1 MPRRRPAISAR
12 AASRAAHGAARPDA
26 ERGSRV
32 APFFLRHD
40 AAVRG
45 YPDAQVQLTDR
56 LTSGVRAA
64 LAKAG
69 LPEPEECAWEV
80 PRQAEH
86 GDYATN
92 FPIVLAR
99 AARRAPRQIADLV
112 VKNFPPMSEVER
124 LEVAG
129 PGFIN
134 VFLAPAWCAG
144 ALSEILAADR
154 EYGRGESQAGQRIRL
169 EFVSANPTGPLVIVN
184 ARAAAIGD
192 ALARLL
198 RAQGAR
204 VTTEFYVNDAG
215 NQFEA
220 LARSFEARVRQ
231 EFGEPAALPEN
242 GYPGEYLVDL
252 AKTYRAEGGRLMSG
266 APERERIE
274 HFGRY
279 AVARMVEAQRRVL
292 AAYGVEFDV
301 WSSEQGDVRD
311 RRLPETVLG
320 EFAKRG
326 LSYEQDGALWFRS
339 SDREEAGD
347 DKDRVLRRSSGE
359 PTYFAVDIAYHEHV
373 KFAAA
378 DRLINLLGPDHHGYV
393 ARMKAAMQA
402 LGHPPEAFEVM
413 LVQLVT
419 LLRDGQP
426 VRMSKRR
433 GEFVLMEELL
443 EEVGRDAARFTFLTR
458 RHDSPLEFDLAVATR
473 QSSDNPV
480 YYVQYAHARIR
491 SIFRQAAELG
501 LAVPRPIDVD
511 TSPLVEPADLALI
524 KRILQFPELVRG
536 AARAREP
543 HRVAYWLQELAA
555 EFHAWYKN
563 HRVIQEDVRLMHA
576 RLALCATVAT
586 VVKNGLDLLG
596 VSAPE
601 SM

>member
-1 MPRRRPAISAR
+1 M
-12 AASRAAHGAARPDA
+12 
-26 ERGSRV
+26 
-32 APFFLRHD
+32 
-40 AAVRG
+40 
-45 YPDAQVQLTDR
+45 QLTDR

-69 LPEPEECAWEV
+69 LPEPDECAWEV

-92 FPIVLAR
+92 APMVLAR
-99 AARRAPRQIADLV
+99 AAKRAPRQIADLV
-112 VKNFPPMSEVER
+112 VKNFPPMPEVER

-134 VFLAPAWCAG
+134 VFLAPSWCAA
-144 ALSEILAADR
+144 ALSEILAAGS

-198 RAQGAR
+198 RAEGAR

-220 LARSFEARVRQ
+220 LARSFEARVKQ
-231 EFGEPAALPEN
+231 EFGEPATLPEN

-252 AKTYRAEGGRLMSG
+252 AKAYRAEGGGVMPDAS
-266 APERERIE
+266 ERERIE

-279 AVARMVEAQRRVL
+279 AVARMIEAQRRVL
-292 AAYGVEFDV
+292 HDYGVDFDV
-301 WSSEQGDVRD
+301 WSSEQRDVRD
-311 RRLPETVLG
+311 KRLPEKVLD
-320 EFAKRG
+320 ELAARG

-339 SDREEAGD
+339 SESEDAGD
-347 DKDRVLRRSSGE
+347 DKDRVLRRSSGG
-359 PTYFAVDIAYHEHV
+359 PTYFAVDVAYHHHV
-373 KFAAA
+373 KYAGA

-402 LGHPPEAFEVM
+402 LGHPPETFEV
-413 LVQLVT
+413 LIVQLVT

-491 SIFRQAAELG
+491 SIFRQAAEQG
-501 LAVPRPIDVD
+501 ITVPALTAID

-524 KRILQFPELVRG
+524 KQLLQFPELVKG
-536 AARAREP
+536 AARMLEP
-543 HRVAYWLQELAA
+543 HRVAYWLQQLAA

-563 HRVIQEDVRLMHA
+563 HRVIQDDRRLMYA
-576 RLALCATVAT
+576 RLALAATVGV